1 MLGVDTPQRY
11 EIVAVYSKNLFLYYY
26 GHQICWILVVQ
37 RSWLMSVSYVDSEN
51 SSDNPL
57 ELLVEIV
64 GANDWPHERTGL
76 NELAVE
82 INGRWC
88 NYRLFF
94 LWQEEMGALH
104 FSCVFETRVDIQSH
118 ADVHQ
123 LLALINEKL
132 WLGHFDLSSDDGT
145 PMFRHTLLL
154 RGAGPASVEQ
164 LEDLVDVSVSESD
177 RYYPAFQF
185 VIWGGKTANEAM
197 NAALIDVVGEA

>member
-1 MLGVDTPQRY
+1 
-11 EIVAVYSKNLFLYYY
+11 
-26 GHQICWILVVQ
+26 
-37 RSWLMSVSYVDSEN
+37 MSVSYVDSEN

-104 FSCVFETRVDIQSH
+104 FSCVFETRIDIQSH

-123 LLALINEKL
+123 LIELINL
-132 WLGHFDLSSDDGT
+132 
-145 PMFRHTLLL
+145 
-154 RGAGPASVEQ
+154 
-164 LEDLVDVSVSESD
+164 
-177 RYYPAFQF
+177 
-185 VIWGGKTANEAM
+185 
-197 NAALIDVVGEA
+197 

>member
-1 MLGVDTPQRY
+1 
-11 EIVAVYSKNLFLYYY
+11 
-26 GHQICWILVVQ
+26 
-37 RSWLMSVSYVDSEN
+37 MSVSYVDSEH
-51 SSDNPL
+51 SSNNPL

-104 FSCVFETRVDIQSH
+104 FSCVFETRVDIQSYSG
-118 ADVHQ
+118 VHH

-132 WLGHFDLSSDDGT
+132 WLGHFDLSSEDGT

-154 RGAGPASVEQ
+154 KVQARPVLNNSKIWSMFR
-164 LEDLVDVSVSESD
+164 LVS
-177 RYYPAFQF
+177 Q
-185 VIWGGKTANEAM
+185 
-197 NAALIDVVGEA
+197 IDIIRPFSL

>member
-1 MLGVDTPQRY
+1 M
-11 EIVAVYSKNLFLYYY
+11 Y
-26 GHQICWILVVQ
+26 GLRGDISARIGRWPVSL
-37 RSWLMSVSYVDSEN
+37 SYVDSKH
-51 SSDNPL
+51 SSANPL

-64 GANDWPHERTGL
+64 GANDWPYERTGL

-82 INGRWC
+82 ITGRWC

-104 FSCVFETRVDIQSH
+104 FSCIFETRIDSERYKPVYS
-118 ADVHQ
+118 

-132 WLGHFDLSSDDGT
+132 WLGHFDLSSEDGT

-185 VIWGGKTANEAM
+185 VIWGGKTAREALD
-197 NAALIDVVGEA
+197 AALIEVAGEA

>member
-1 MLGVDTPQRY
+1 
-11 EIVAVYSKNLFLYYY
+11 
-26 GHQICWILVVQ
+26 
-37 RSWLMSVSYVDSEN
+37 MSVRYVDSEN